1 MIKDIILTP
10 LKKIDQPQGDIYHAM
25 KKSDPGFDGFGEA
38 YFSTIRQRE
47 IKAWKKHTL
56 MTLNLVVPVG
66 EIKFVVYDCREDSKT
81 KDEIFEIVLSP
92 DNYKRLTIP
101 PNLWMGFQGLGEG
114 LNLLLNIA
122 NIEHDPDETEKKD
135 VFAFKYNWE
144 GLLLK
149 F

>member
-1 MIKDIILTP
+1 MIEDIIVTP
-10 LKKIDQPQGDIYHAM
+10 LKKIDHPQGNIYHAM

-38 YFSTIRQRE
+38 YFSTIRQCE
-47 IKAWKKHTL
+47 IKAWKKHML
-56 MTLNLVVPVG
+56 MTLNLVVPIG
-66 EIKFVVYDCREDSKT
+66 EIKFVVYDCREGSKT

-122 NIEHDPDETEKKD
+122 NIEHNPDETKKKD

-144 GLLLK
+144 GAL
-149 F
+149 